1 MSVNTKL
8 INSKT
13 TGAFLICIAAVL
25 WGFDGVVLTPRLHNL
40 NVELVVF
47 MLHVIPFLIFNI
59 FLSKEYKN
67 LKEFNK
73 LDFLGFFLVA
83 LFGGALGTMA
93 IVKALFLVNFQQL
106 TIVVLLQKLQP
117 IFAIVLA
124 SIVLK
129 EKLSK
134 NFLMWGTIAILGAY
148 FLTFG
153 TKLPNF
159 DTGSNTI
166 QAALYALL
174 AAFSFGSATVFSKKL
189 LSKFNFKTATFYRYG
204 FTTIIMFTVVL
215 ITGNLPR
222 VESIT
227 TSNWLIMGIIVLT
240 TGSGAIFIYY
250 YGLKS
255 VKAIVA
261 TICELC
267 FPISAVIFDYLINGA
282 IISAIQWISAAVMF
296 FAIIMLNRKG
306 TPKVKY
312 AKTLVGNK

>member
-1 MSVNTKL
+1 MDMKV
-8 INSKT
+8 IHSKT
-13 TGAFLICIAAVL
+13 AGALLICIAAIL

-40 NVELVVF
+40 DVELVVF
-47 MLHVIPFLIFNI
+47 MLHFIPFFLFSI

-67 LKEFNK
+67 LKEFTK

-117 IFAIVLA
+117 IFAIALA

-129 EKLSK
+129 EKLNA
-134 NFLMWGTIAILGAY
+134 NFLLWGAIAIVGAY

-159 DTGSNTI
+159 ETDSNTVH
-166 QAALYALL
+166 AALYALL
-174 AAFSFGSATVFSKKL
+174 AAFSFGSSTVFSKKL
-189 LSKFNFKTATFYRYG
+189 LTKFSFKTTTFYRYG
-204 FTTIIMFTVVL
+204 FTSVIMLIIVL
-215 ITGNLPR
+215 IGGKL
-222 VESIT
+222 VLLESVT
-227 TSNWLIMGIIVLT
+227 NTNWLIMGIIALT

-250 YGLKS
+250 YGLRS

-267 FPISAVIFDYLINGA
+267 FPISAVVFDYFINGEM
-282 IISAIQWISAAVMF
+282 ISTIQWISAVVMF
-296 FAIIMLNRKG
+296 FAIIMMNKKG
-306 TPKVKY
+306 TPKIKY
-312 AKTLVGNK
+312 AKTLVKNS